1 MKLCLY
7 LKIIVFS
14 SLLLANHSFAQK
26 VADRSSLQVISIY
39 QLEDESKPGFD
50 FFTASKEHK
59 CGGKRSNRYRSY
71 SDHPEVRNRKF
82 QLIMAA
88 LNNGHKV
95 SVKTQG
101 CEGRAM
107 LVDYIGISLR

>member
-1 MKLCLY
+1 MKLFIY
-7 LKIIVFS
+7 FKIILLS
-14 SLLLANHSFAQK
+14 SLTFANYAIAKTASE
-26 VADRSSLQVISIY
+26 RSTLTVISIY
-39 QLEDESKPGFD
+39 QLEDDSKPGFD
-50 FFTASKEHK
+50 FFTANKKHQ
-59 CGGKRSNRYRSY
+59 CGGKGSNRYRSY
-71 SDHPEVRNRKF
+71 SDHAEVGTRKF

-95 SVKTQG
+95 SVKTLG